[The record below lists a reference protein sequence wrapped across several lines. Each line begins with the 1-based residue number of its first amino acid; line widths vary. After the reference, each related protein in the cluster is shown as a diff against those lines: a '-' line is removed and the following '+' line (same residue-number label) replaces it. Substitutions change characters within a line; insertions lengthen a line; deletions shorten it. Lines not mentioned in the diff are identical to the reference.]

1 MEVIK
6 SIDVFENITYY
17 KMNKENE
24 RKKLIGQKITSH
36 EQTEKLKKEWKI
48 QNLLRIQEKGNQTN
62 KKSCCVFFQYSLM
75 LPRNLKEHFRKYCYE
90 IGTSPFTKRYNK

>member
-17 KMNKENE
+17 KMNKQNE

-36 EQTEKLKKEWKI
+36 EQTEKLKKE
-48 QNLLRIQEKGNQTN
+48 
-62 KKSCCVFFQYSLM
+62 
-75 LPRNLKEHFRKYCYE
+75 
-90 IGTSPFTKRYNK
+90 

>member
-24 RKKLIGQKITSH
+24 RKKLTAQKITSH
-36 EQTEKLKKEWKI
+36 EQTEKLKKE
-48 QNLLRIQEKGNQTN
+48 
-62 KKSCCVFFQYSLM
+62 
-75 LPRNLKEHFRKYCYE
+75 
-90 IGTSPFTKRYNK
+90 